1 MPELLPLLTRTHS
14 DWDNFQLPI
23 ASCYIYA
30 RSSEERSE
38 HPGLWKQRH
47 EGCRFVE
54 IVKQE
59 HFGFSARIDGLT
71 QDIRIRSR
79 TDLSRFISTFDSA
92 RVYINI
98 TGLEH
103 HVWASLIRILIWNSR
118 PVSAVYV
125 EPERYRYSSNPTEGR
140 LFDLTA
146 KFTEI
151 SSFPGFARLESV
163 DDESKTCFVP
173 LLGFEGNRL
182 AHAIEK
188 IDPPIENIFPIVG
201 IPGFRADFPFN
212 TYLGNRGSLSRDGL
226 WKRVRFAIA
235 NSPTSALESLRA
247 IEQEYPDHLLKIAP
261 LGTRPHA
268 LGAVLFALTSGAQVE
283 LVYDNPTPAPQRSD
297 GTGNILVYDVT
308 SMVSERCGNR
318 R

>member
-1 MPELLPLLTRTHS
+1 MSDLPLLTRRHTDWS
-14 DWDNFQLPI
+14 DFQLPI
-23 ASCYIYA
+23 DSCYIHA
-30 RSSEERSE
+30 RSSEERSI
-38 HPGLWKQRH
+38 HPSFWEKKH
-47 EGCRFVE
+47 SECRFVE
-54 IVKQE
+54 IVGQQP
-59 HFGFSARIDGLT
+59 FRFSVTLDGST
-71 QDIRIRSR
+71 QDILIRSNAA
-79 TDLSRFISTFDSA
+79 LSQLLSQIESPRLFVD
-92 RVYINI
+92 I

-103 HVWASLIRILIWNSR
+103 HVWASLLRAIVGGGR

-140 LFDLTA
+140 LFDLSD

-151 SSFPGFARLESV
+151 SSFPGFTRLEST

-188 IDPPIENIFPIVG
+188 IDPPVEKIFPVVG
-201 IPGFRADFPFN
+201 APGFQADFPFN
-212 TYLGNRGSLSRDGL
+212 TYVGNRGSLSRDGL

-235 NSPTSALESLRA
+235 NSPTSAMERLRV
-247 IEQEYPDHLLKIAP
+247 IEREYPEHLLKIAP

-268 LGAVLFALTSGAQVE
+268 LGAVLFALNRGPSVE
-283 LVYDNPTPAPQRSD
+283 LVYDNPTPARQRSE

-308 SMVSERCGNR
+308 SMVSSL
-318 R
+318 

>member
-1 MPELLPLLTRTHS
+1 MPELPLLTRTHTDWS
-14 DWDNFQLPI
+14 DFQLPVD
-23 ASCYIYA
+23 SCYIYA

-38 HPGLWKQRH
+38 HPSLWEQKH
-47 EGCRFVE
+47 DGCRFVE
-54 IVKQE
+54 ILEQQP
-59 HFGFSARIDGLT
+59 FRFSVTIDGST
-71 QDIRIRSR
+71 QDILIRSNAA
-79 TDLSRFISTFDSA
+79 LSHLISQIDST
-92 RVYINI
+92 RLFVDI
-98 TGLEH
+98 TGLGH
-103 HVWASLIRILIWNSR
+103 HVWASLLRAIVRDAR

-140 LFDLTA
+140 LFDLTD

-151 SSFPGFARLESV
+151 SSFPGFTRLEST

-188 IDPPIENIFPIVG
+188 IDPPVEKIFPVVG
-201 IPGFRADFPFN
+201 APGFRADFPFN
-212 TYLGNRGSLSRDGL
+212 TYIGNRGSLSRNGL

-235 NSPTSALESLRA
+235 NSPTSAMERLRA
-247 IEQEYPDHLLKIAP
+247 IEREYPDHLLKIAP

-268 LGAVLFALTSGAQVE
+268 LGAVLFALNGGPKVE
-283 LVYDNPTPAPQRSD
+283 LVYDNPTPATQRSD

-308 SMVSERCGNR
+308 SMVSSLWR
-318 R
+318 RL